1 MYIVYARILG
11 NMGRLKRIDTLKE
24 AKAYRDKL
32 AQEGL
37 LPVIEGVSEP
47 EEPTPTLSKEIES
60 ADRGWIAYELE
71 RRKRKKSGVYML
83 IDCFE
88 QEYYIFPGK
97 EEAVIYIGQTLLDEN
112 GKPFRTD
119 KLMQYSLEKINKAL
133 DSNDMRLELVK
144 YGVANQML
152 WGE

>member
-32 AQEGL
+32 AKEGL

-47 EEPTPTLSKEIES
+47 EEHRSTLSREIES
-60 ADRGWIAYELE
+60 ADHGWTAYELE
-71 RRKRKKSGVYML
+71 MRKRKKSGVYML

-88 QEYYIFPGK
+88 QEYYIFPSK

-119 KLMQYSLEKINKAL
+119 RLMQYSLEKINKAL
-133 DSNDMRLELVK
+133 DSNDMRLEVVK

>member
-47 EEPTPTLSKEIES
+47 EEYKSTLSKETES
-60 ADRGWIAYELE
+60 ADRGWIAYELVSRE
-71 RRKRKKSGVYML
+71 RKKSGVYML
-83 IDCFE
+83 IDSFE
-88 QEYYIFPGK
+88 HEYYIFSNK
-97 EEAVIYIGQTLLDEN
+97 EEAISHIGQTLLDEN

-119 KLMQYSLEKINKAL
+119 KLMQYDLKKINKAL
-133 DSNDMRLELVK
+133 VSNDMRLEMVK